1 MARWKK
7 YVKFILIFILFIV
20 PVNLFTGSLFFKS
33 SNSHGLSND
42 YYVVENG
49 RPMILIRNICSI
61 IGAGI
66 EWDKDTKEILCTKG
80 IVEIK
85 MSLKSKT
92 IYVNGVAKSL
102 DSEVKVKGGKALV
115 PLSFPWKDMNIG
127 VSWNAKKKV
136 LTVSKGP
143 IVFFGD
149 SLTQGFGLRKYFA
162 SGNLINKGVS
172 ANTTNDALKRVNDV
186 IGNKPD
192 KVFIM
197 LGTNDIWTLREE
209 EDIMDNY
216 NEIISKIRSACPY
229 VEIIVQSVLPMGKN
243 ALTRNPDVS
252 NKGIDGLNKRI
263 KDMAYVCGLKYID
276 IGVSLKDK
284 NGNMSDKFTKDG
296 VHINSSAYDIWA
308 SKIKGIVQ

>member
-7 YVKFILIFILFIV
+7 YLMFLLIFILFIV
-20 PVNLFTGSLFFKS
+20 PANFFTGSLLFKS

-42 YYVVENG
+42 YYIVENG
-49 RPMILIRNICSI
+49 RPMILIRNICSM

-66 EWDKDTKEILCTKG
+66 EWNKDTKEILCTKG

-85 MSLKSKT
+85 MALKSET
-92 IYVNGVAKSL
+92 VYVNGVAKSL
-102 DSEVKVKGGKALV
+102 DAAIQVKGGKALV

-127 VSWNAKKKV
+127 VSWNAKKKS
-136 LTVSKGP
+136 LTVTKGP

-149 SLTQGFGLRKYFA
+149 SLTQGFGLKKYFT

-172 ANTTNDALKRVNDV
+172 ANTTKDALKRVNDV

-216 NEIISKIRSACPY
+216 NEIINKIRSACPY

-243 ALTRNPDVS
+243 ALARNPDVS
-252 NKGIDGLNKRI
+252 NKGIESLNTRI
-263 KDMAYVCGLKYID
+263 KDMVKVCSLKYVD
-276 IGVSLKDK
+276 IGILLKDK
-284 NGNMSDKFTKDG
+284 NGNMSDKYTKDG
-296 VHINSSAYDIWA
+296 VHINSSAYDLWA
-308 SKIKGIVQ
+308 KKIKDMVQ